1 MKNNYK
7 SWKAAFSVCINQAPA
22 AAECKL
28 LQLSQYFSVEL
39 LKTNENLRSFAAAY
53 RIAKEILERNFGG
66 QRQQMAIYFEELEN
80 LTPVK

>member
-7 SWKAAFSVCINQAPA
+7 SWKAAFSACINQAPA

-53 RIAKEILERNFGG
+53 
-66 QRQQMAIYFEELEN
+66 
-80 LTPVK
+80 